1 MKSEKTIKNVS
12 SKKLDLVN
20 SKSGNNQNQ
29 NEKQGLDEEEALKIL
44 NTLSEIFFEDISNSV
59 VLIKIMV
66 QFLGRKVQQAFQNH
80 S

>member
-29 NEKQGLDEEEALKIL
+29 NEKQGLDEKEALKIL
-44 NTLSEIFFEDISNSV
+44 NTLSDIFFEDISNSV

-66 QFLGRKVQQAFQNH
+66 LIVGVFENSPIIL
-80 S
+80 